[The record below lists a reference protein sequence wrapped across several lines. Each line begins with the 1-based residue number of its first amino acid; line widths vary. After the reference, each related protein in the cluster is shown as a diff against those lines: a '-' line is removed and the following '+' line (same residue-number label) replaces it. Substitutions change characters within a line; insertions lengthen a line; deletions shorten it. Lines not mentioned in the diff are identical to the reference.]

1 MLWSF
6 LVAAAAGWLAPRA
19 EGPLFAALERA
30 LGAPLALDATEKRVL
45 AVLALLAAA
54 AGIVALLGANS
65 ALFPAALGC
74 AGGYFGARLYA
85 FLRDPNGI
93 DAVDAAARWDGTVRE
108 VRRRPGYSPAHEAVD
123 PDDATL
129 RAVSARLAGG
139 VPSDAPPPPP
149 IPDAPDTETRP

>member
-6 LVAAAAGWLAPRA
+6 LFAAAAGWLAPRA

-30 LGAPLALDATEKRVL
+30 LGAPVALDATERRVL
-45 AVLALLAAA
+45 AVLALLALA
-54 AGIVALLGANS
+54 AGIVALIGANS

-85 FLRDPNGI
+85 FLHDPNGI
-93 DAVDAAARWDGTVRE
+93 DAVDEGARWDGRVRE
-108 VRRRPGYSPAHEAVD
+108 VRRPTGYGPADEAVD

-139 VPSDAPPPPP
+139 APSDAPTPSPV
-149 IPDAPDTETRP
+149 PDAPETETRP